1 MQYSLLVSFFAMSFV
16 LSKSLISHGSRYA
29 RAVTHMPSAFTVRCL
44 AGKVTGIDDTVIA
57 TCTKKITDLLN
68 PVRLK
73 VTSSNEDP
81 NGSHVSSVASVSFHY
96 Y

>member
-1 MQYSLLVSFFAMSFV
+1 MLSVLFFIVFFMSV
-16 LSKSLISHGSRYA
+16 LLSKSVLSLGVRYT
-29 RAVTHMPSAFTVRCL
+29 RALPQQLTYTFAQRCM
-44 AGKVTGIDDTVIA
+44 AGKATGVDDTVIA

-81 NGSHVSSVASVSFHY
+81 NGSHVRV
-96 Y
+96 